1 MNTTPPPTNE
11 TPKPHL
17 SGWKIIWPVLASV
30 TGLMVIA
37 TILCEL
43 AVHKM
48 INRDNTLLG
57 FGAIFGAL
65 VVIGVIG
72 CWKAYKQ

>member
-1 MNTTPPPTNE
+1 
-11 TPKPHL
+11 
-17 SGWKIIWPVLASV
+17 
-30 TGLMVIA
+30 MVIA